1 MKIRSKHTTCGNP
14 PFAIY
19 ASSLILAIFV
29 AVYSVESSAGDYLY
43 RYKDLKGTVVIDQ
56 SIPPDKVSLGYTIL
70 NQNGT
75 VYKVIPAAMTIEERM
90 QRDIVEAENADIR
103 AEEKRRTTNDEQLLR
118 SFSRA
123 EDAERA
129 RERKIAALD
138 VIIDITN
145 GNMIRLRS
153 KYEND
158 ESRAAALERTGIT
171 VPPTVLENLS
181 SLNRQIEES
190 EQFVK
195 EKEIEK
201 IEVHKVFDQYVVRLR
216 ELTGH

>member
-14 PFAIY
+14 QFAIN
-19 ASSLILAIFV
+19 ALSLILAICV
-29 AVYSVESSAGDYLY
+29 AVISVESVAGDYLY
-43 RYKDLKGTVVIDQ
+43 RYKDIKGTVVIDQ

-75 VYKVIPAAMTIEERM
+75 VYKVIPAAMTIEERA
-90 QRDIVEAENADIR
+90 QRDLVEAENADIR

-158 ESRAAALERTGIT
+158 ESRAAALERTGIA